1 MANNSFFGFLAGA
14 AIGALAAAYLLSDK
28 GKDDAE
34 RIKQAAGDL
43 AEKAKNKAGDL
54 ADSAMEAVRSEKTPA
69 IPPYLQDAHYKGAA
83 ELGRGQWYEYAHLF
97 PNHFSK
103 QQYLPDE
110 YKGRTFYEPGDLGY
124 EKHIKEWLAFIRGGK
139 KDADV

>member
-43 AEKAKNKAGDL
+43 AEKAKNKADDL
-54 ADSAMEAVRSEKTPA
+54 ADSAMEAVSKG
-69 IPPYLQDAHYKGAA
+69 LDALEDA
-83 ELGRGQWYEYAHLF
+83 L
-97 PNHFSK
+97 N
-103 QQYLPDE
+103 
-110 YKGRTFYEPGDLGY
+110 
-124 EKHIKEWLAFIRGGK
+124 K
-139 KDADV
+139 KDAPAEEPENA

>member
-14 AIGALAAAYLLSDK
+14 AVGALAAAYLLSDK

-54 ADSAMEAVRSEKTPA
+54 ANSAMEAVSKG
-69 IPPYLQDAHYKGAA
+69 LDALEDA
-83 ELGRGQWYEYAHLF
+83 L
-97 PNHFSK
+97 N
-103 QQYLPDE
+103 
-110 YKGRTFYEPGDLGY
+110 
-124 EKHIKEWLAFIRGGK
+124 K
-139 KDADV
+139 KDAPAEEPENA

>member
-43 AEKAKNKAGDL
+43 AEKAKNKAVDL
-54 ADSAMEAVRSEKTPA
+54 ADSAMEAVSKG
-69 IPPYLQDAHYKGAA
+69 LDALEDA
-83 ELGRGQWYEYAHLF
+83 L
-97 PNHFSK
+97 N
-103 QQYLPDE
+103 
-110 YKGRTFYEPGDLGY
+110 
-124 EKHIKEWLAFIRGGK
+124 K
-139 KDADV
+139 KDAPAEEPENA

>member
-54 ADSAMEAVRSEKTPA
+54 ADSAMEVVSKG
-69 IPPYLQDAHYKGAA
+69 LDALEDA
-83 ELGRGQWYEYAHLF
+83 L
-97 PNHFSK
+97 N
-103 QQYLPDE
+103 
-110 YKGRTFYEPGDLGY
+110 
-124 EKHIKEWLAFIRGGK
+124 K
-139 KDADV
+139 KDAPAEEPENA

>member
-14 AIGALAAAYLLSDK
+14 AVGALAAAYLLSDR

-54 ADSAMEAVRSEKTPA
+54 AESAMEAVSKG
-69 IPPYLQDAHYKGAA
+69 LDALEDA
-83 ELGRGQWYEYAHLF
+83 L
-97 PNHFSK
+97 N
-103 QQYLPDE
+103 
-110 YKGRTFYEPGDLGY
+110 
-124 EKHIKEWLAFIRGGK
+124 K
-139 KDADV
+139 KDAPAEEPENA